1 MQDVTVR
8 VLVVYV
14 VTISQVEP
22 CFFVV
27 VMGQT
32 VVVVKVVIV
41 EVVLLAGQDEL
52 EALELDNDELW
63 DADEDEEDDAGQE

>member
-1 MQDVTVR
+1 MQPPTHEVTVR

-14 VTISQVEP
+14 VTISHVEP

-32 VVVVKVVIV
+32 VVVVYDVIV
-41 EVVLLAGQDEL
+41 SVLLEIGHEL
-52 EALELDNDELW
+52 VTDALELLVTLECG
-63 DADEDEEDDAGQE
+63 GQL